1 MKLNSSEKKSTFIIA
16 IIISLR
22 LLGIFLILPVFSVY
36 TTSYPGATLTLA
48 GIAFGIYALNQSLF
62 QIPFGWASDHYGRKR
77 VLILGL
83 VLFSVGSVI
92 CALAGNI
99 YELILARALQGS
111 GAVGSV
117 AIASLG
123 DTTRPQ
129 IRAQAFTITGIV
141 IGIAFIVS
149 LVLGPLLAIKIG
161 FNGLFYI
168 LATLGVVAIIF
179 TYFLFPEIKKE
190 NTQPQSADKILNI
203 ISNWDIK
210 LLMIA
215 AFVISFVLNL
225 FLFIYPLSWTS
236 LNVSTSKFWLIYLII
251 ILPSGLL
258 TYPFIRRS
266 EKMNTLKTAIKLAF
280 LMIIIGFLIYILG
293 DKGRVVLIAT
303 GILFFLGHTI
313 FQSILPA
320 FLTQRISSEN
330 RGISSGVYNLS
341 NFLGASIGGML
352 SGFLYSINIDLPLII
367 SIIVLVIWIFIG
379 LPRQPDKENI
389 E

>member
-1 MKLNSSEKKSTFIIA
+1 MKLNSSEKQSTFIIA
-16 IIISLR
+16 VIISLR
-22 LLGIFLILPVFSVY
+22 LLGIFLLLPIFSVY
-36 TTSYPGATLTLA
+36 TTDYPGATLTLA

-62 QIPFGWASDHYGRKR
+62 QIPFGWASDHYGRKNI
-77 VLILGL
+77 LILGL
-83 VLFSVGSVI
+83 VLFSVGSVV

-149 LVLGPLLAIKIG
+149 LVLGPLLALKIG
-161 FNGLFYI
+161 FDGLFYI
-168 LATLGVVAIIF
+168 LALLGVIAIII
-179 TYFLFPEIKKE
+179 TYFLFPDIEKE
-190 NTQPQSADKILNI
+190 KAQPQTAQKILNI

-210 LLMIA
+210 LLLVA

-258 TYPFIRRS
+258 TYPYIRYT
-266 EKMNTLKTAIKLAF
+266 EKINGLKSAIKLAF
-280 LMIIIGFLIYILG
+280 IFIILGFLIYMIG
-293 DKGRVVLIAT
+293 NKERIVLITT

-313 FQSILPA
+313 FMAILPT

-341 NFLGASIGGML
+341 NFFGASLGGML
-352 SGFLYSINIDLPLII
+352 SGFLYSINMDLPLII
-367 SIIVLVIWIFIG
+367 SIVLLAIWFFIG
-379 LPRQPDKENI
+379 LPRQPDSDNYE
-389 E
+389 

>member
-1 MKLNSSEKKSTFIIA
+1 MKLNSYEKRSTFTIA
-16 IIISLR
+16 LIISLR

-36 TTSYPGATLTLA
+36 TSDYPGSTLTLA
-48 GIAFGIYALNQSLF
+48 GIAFGIYALTQSLF
-62 QIPFGWASDHYGRKR
+62 QIPFGWASDKYGRKR
-77 VLILGL
+77 MLIIGL
-83 VLFSVGSVI
+83 LLFSVGSII

-129 IRAQAFTITGIV
+129 VRAQAFTVTGIV
-141 IGIAFIVS
+141 IGVAFIVS
-149 LVLGPLLAIKIG
+149 LVVGPLLAIEIG
-161 FNGLFYI
+161 FNSLFYI
-168 LATLGVVAIIF
+168 LGLLGFVAIIV
-179 TYFLFPEIKKE
+179 TYFLFPVIKKE
-190 NTQPQSADKILNI
+190 DTQPQSAQKILQI
-203 ISNWDIK
+203 IASWDIK
-210 LLMIA
+210 LLLFA
-215 AFVISFVLNL
+215 AFTLSFVLNL

-236 LNVSTSKFWLIYLII
+236 LNIATSKFWLIYLII
-251 ILPSGLL
+251 ILPSGLF
-258 TYPFIRRS
+258 TYPYIKRS
-266 EKMNTLKTAIKLAF
+266 EKNNKLKSTIK
-280 LMIIIGFLIYILG
+280 IGFLFLILG
-293 DKGRVVLIAT
+293 FVLYLFGNKGRSVLIAT

-313 FQSILPA
+313 FQSIMPA

-341 NFLGASIGGML
+341 NFLGASFGGML

-367 SIIVLVIWIFIG
+367 SLVVLVLWIFIG